1 MTEELRSMQDRRS
14 GKDRRKLQLV
24 KQLFA
29 RDTHHRNLEPRRS
42 TDERRQGWVR
52 LTKWSS
58 VDLERFKISKYLKP
72 Y

>member
-1 MTEELRSMQDRRS
+1 MNEQLRSVKDRRG

-29 RDTHHRNLEPRRS
+29 RDTHHRSPQPRRKQ
-42 TDERRQGWVR
+42 DERRAGWVR
-52 LTKWSS
+52 LTNWSS